1 MKFEF
6 TERQVKELVQAMQC
20 HTCNL
25 DEDLRNQ
32 RDPNNLD
39 IIYPDRRLKKN

>member
-6 TERQVKELVQAMQC
+6 TERQVKELIQAMQC

-25 DEDLRNQ
+25 DEDVRNQ
-32 RDPNNLD
+32 KDPNSPSYQCTGKEN
-39 IIYPDRRLKKN
+39 IK